1 MVKLDMKLAVMQP
14 YLLPYLGYFQLA
26 SSVDNFVIYDN
37 IQYTKRGWI
46 NRNRYLR
53 GGQPATF
60 TVPLQQGSSDLEIR
74 QRFIADNYNPEKLL
88 NQFVEAYRKARFFD
102 QTIDL
107 LEQILKCKH
116 DHLFEFLHHSLQL
129 LFQHLSID
137 TSLLVSSQISANHE
151 EAGQARLISICH
163 AMQAKTYVNPVGGRD
178 LYAREEFAAHGIQ
191 LQFFQF
197 AEHEYPQ
204 FSSAF
209 VERLSIIDALM
220 FNSLDDV
227 RTLINAGTAHD

>member
-1 MVKLDMKLAVMQP
+1 MLKLDMKLAVMQP
-14 YLLPYLGYFQLA
+14 YLLPYVGYFQLA

-53 GGQPATF
+53 GGEPATF
-60 TVPLQQGSSDLEIR
+60 TIPLQQGSTDLEIR
-74 QRFIADNYNPEKLL
+74 QRLIANNYNPAKLL
-88 NQFVEAYRKARFFD
+88 NQFFEAYRKARFFD
-102 QTIDL
+102 QTIEL
-107 LEQILKCKH
+107 LEQVLKCKH
-116 DHLFEFLHHSLQL
+116 DNLFEFLHHSLRL

-137 TSLLVSSQISANHE
+137 TSLLVSSQIPANHD
-151 EAGQARLISICH
+151 EASQARLISICR

-178 LYAREEFAAHGIQ
+178 LYAHEEFAAQGVK

-197 AEHEYPQ
+197 AEREYPQ

-209 VERLSIIDALM
+209 VARLSIIDALM
-220 FNSLDDV
+220 FNSLDDI
-227 RTLINAGTAHD
+227 RTLINAGTTHD